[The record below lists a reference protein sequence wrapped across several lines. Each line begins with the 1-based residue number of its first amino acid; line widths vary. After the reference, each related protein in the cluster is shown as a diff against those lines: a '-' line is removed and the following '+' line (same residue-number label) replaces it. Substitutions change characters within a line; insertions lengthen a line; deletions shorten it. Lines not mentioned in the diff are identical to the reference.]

1 MNSIFTK
8 IIKREIP
15 AFIIHE
21 DDFFIAFLDIN
32 PIQKGH
38 TLIVPKTEIDYFF
51 DIEDDLLSKMLIF
64 TKKIAKAIKKTIEC
78 KRISMSVIGLEVL
91 HAHIHLIPINKM
103 TDANFSN
110 NPIKMSDEDM
120 QEICRAIKANIS

>member
-21 DDFFIAFLDIN
+21 DDLFIAFLDIN

-78 KRISMSVIGLEVL
+78 KKISMSVIGLEVP

-103 TDANFSN
+103 SDANFSN
-110 NPIKMSDEDM
+110 DPIKMSDEDM
-120 QEICRAIKANIS
+120 REICRAIKTNIS

>member
-21 DDFFIAFLDIN
+21 DDLFIAFLDIN

-64 TKKIAKAIKKTIEC
+64 TKKKD
-78 KRISMSVIGLEVL
+78 V
-91 HAHIHLIPINKM
+91 
-103 TDANFSN
+103 
-110 NPIKMSDEDM
+110 
-120 QEICRAIKANIS
+120 

>member
-21 DDFFIAFLDIN
+21 DDLFIAFLDIN

-51 DIEDDLLSKMLIF
+51 DIEDDLLSKMLLF

-78 KRISMSVIGLEVL
+78 KKISMSVIGLEVP

-103 TDANFSN
+103 SDANFSN
-110 NPIKMSDEDM
+110 DPIKISDEDM
-120 QEICRAIKANIS
+120 HKICMAIKTNIS

>member
-21 DDFFIAFLDIN
+21 DDLFIAFLDIN

-78 KRISMSVIGLEVL
+78 KKISMSVIGLEVP

-103 TDANFSN
+103 SDANFSN
-110 NPIKMSDEDM
+110 DPIKMSDEDM
-120 QEICRAIKANIS
+120 HKICMVIKTNIS

>member
-21 DDFFIAFLDIN
+21 DDLFIAFLDIN

-51 DIEDDLLSKMLIF
+51 DIEDDLLSKMLLF

-78 KRISMSVIGLEVL
+78 KKISMSVIGLEVP

-103 TDANFSN
+103 SDANFSN
-110 NPIKMSDEDM
+110 DHIKISDEDM
-120 QEICRAIKANIS
+120 HKICMAIKTNIS

>member
-21 DDFFIAFLDIN
+21 DDLFISFLDIN

-51 DIEDDLLSKMLIF
+51 DIEDDLLSKMLLF

-78 KRISMSVIGLEVL
+78 KKISMSVIGLEVP

-103 TDANFSN
+103 SDANFSN
-110 NPIKMSDEDM
+110 DPIKMSDEDM
-120 QEICRAIKANIS
+120 HKICMAIKTNIS

>member
-21 DDFFIAFLDIN
+21 DDLFIAFLDIN

-78 KRISMSVIGLEVL
+78 KKISMSVIGLEVP

-103 TDANFSN
+103 SDANFSN
-110 NPIKMSDEDM
+110 DPIKISDEDM
-120 QEICRAIKANIS
+120 HKICMAIKTNIS

>member
-21 DDFFIAFLDIN
+21 DDLFIAFLDIN

-51 DIEDDLLSKMLIF
+51 DIEDDLLSKMLLF

-78 KRISMSVIGLEVL
+78 KKISMSVIGLEVP

-103 TDANFSN
+103 SDANFSN
-110 NPIKMSDEDM
+110 DPIKMSDEDM
-120 QEICRAIKANIS
+120 REICRAIKTNIS

>member
-21 DDFFIAFLDIN
+21 DDLFIAFLDIN

-51 DIEDDLLSKMLIF
+51 DIEDDLLSQMLLF

-78 KRISMSVIGLEVL
+78 KKISMSVIGLEVP

-103 TDANFSN
+103 SDANFSN
-110 NPIKMSDEDM
+110 DPIKMSDEDM
-120 QEICRAIKANIS
+120 HKICMAIKTNIS

>member
-21 DDFFIAFLDIN
+21 DDLFIAFLDIN

-51 DIEDDLLSKMLIF
+51 DIEDDLLSQMLLF

-78 KRISMSVIGLEVL
+78 KKISMSVIGLEVP

-103 TDANFSN
+103 SDANFSN

-120 QEICRAIKANIS
+120 REICMAIKTNIS

>member
-15 AFIIHE
+15 AFIIH
-21 DDFFIAFLDIN
+21 DDDLFIAFLDIN

-51 DIEDDLLSKMLIF
+51 DIEDDLLSKMLLF

-78 KRISMSVIGLEVL
+78 KKISMSVIGLEVP

-103 TDANFSN
+103 SDANFSN
-110 NPIKMSDEDM
+110 DPIKMSDEDM
-120 QEICRAIKANIS
+120 REICRAIKTNIS

>member
-15 AFIIHE
+15 AFIIH
-21 DDFFIAFLDIN
+21 DDDLFIAFLDIN

-51 DIEDDLLSKMLIF
+51 DIEDDLLSKMLLF

-78 KRISMSVIGLEVL
+78 KKISMSVIGLEVP

-103 TDANFSN
+103 SDANFSN
-110 NPIKMSDEDM
+110 DPIKMSEEDM
-120 QEICRAIKANIS
+120 HEICMAIKTNIS

>member
-21 DDFFIAFLDIN
+21 DDIFIAFLDIN

-51 DIEDDLLSKMLIF
+51 DIEDDLLSKMLLF

-78 KRISMSVIGLEVL
+78 KKISMSVIGLEVP

-103 TDANFSN
+103 SDANFSN
-110 NPIKMSDEDM
+110 DPIKMSDEDM
-120 QEICRAIKANIS
+120 HKICMAIKTNIS

>member
-21 DDFFIAFLDIN
+21 DDLFIAFLDIN

-38 TLIVPKTEIDYFF
+38 TLIVPKTEIDDFF

-78 KRISMSVIGLEVL
+78 KKISMSVIGLEIP

-103 TDANFSN
+103 SDANFSN
-110 NPIKMSDEDM
+110 DPIKMSDEDM
-120 QEICRAIKANIS
+120 HEICMAIKTNIS

>member
-21 DDFFIAFLDIN
+21 DDLFIAFLDIN

-51 DIEDDLLSKMLIF
+51 DIEDNLLSKMLVF

-78 KRISMSVIGLEVL
+78 KKISMSVIGLEVP

-103 TDANFSN
+103 SDANFSN
-110 NPIKMSDEDM
+110 DPIKMSDEDM
-120 QEICRAIKANIS
+120 HKICMAIKTNIS

>member
-21 DDFFIAFLDIN
+21 DDLFIAFLDIN

-51 DIEDDLLSKMLIF
+51 DIEDDLLSKMLLF

-78 KRISMSVIGLEVL
+78 KKISMSVIGLEVP

-103 TDANFSN
+103 SDANFSN
-110 NPIKMSDEDM
+110 DPIKVSDEEM
-120 QEICRAIKANIS
+120 QEICRAIKINIS

>member
-21 DDFFIAFLDIN
+21 DDLFIAFLDIN

-51 DIEDDLLSKMLIF
+51 DIEDDLLSQMLLF

-78 KRISMSVIGLEVL
+78 KKISMSVIGLEVP

-103 TDANFSN
+103 SDANFSN
-110 NPIKMSDEDM
+110 DPIKMSDEDM
-120 QEICRAIKANIS
+120 REICRAIKTNIS

>member
-1 MNSIFTK
+1 MNIIFTK

-21 DDFFIAFLDIN
+21 DDLFIAFLDIN

-51 DIEDDLLSKMLIF
+51 DIEDDLLSKMLLF

-78 KRISMSVIGLEVL
+78 KKISMSVIGLEVP

-103 TDANFSN
+103 SDANFSN
-110 NPIKMSDEDM
+110 YPIKMSDEDM
-120 QEICRAIKANIS
+120 REICRAIKTNIS

>member
-21 DDFFIAFLDIN
+21 DDLFIAFLDIN

-51 DIEDDLLSKMLIF
+51 DIEDDLLSQMLLF

-78 KRISMSVIGLEVL
+78 KKISMSVIGLEVP

-103 TDANFSN
+103 SDANFSN
-110 NPIKMSDEDM
+110 DPIKISDEDM
-120 QEICRAIKANIS
+120 HKICMAIKTNIS

>member
-21 DDFFIAFLDIN
+21 DDLFIAFLDIN

-78 KRISMSVIGLEVL
+78 KKISMSVIGLEVP

-103 TDANFSN
+103 SDANFSN
-110 NPIKMSDEDM
+110 DPIKMSEEDM
-120 QEICRAIKANIS
+120 HEICMAIKTNIS

>member
-51 DIEDDLLSKMLIF
+51 DIEDDLLSKMLLF

-78 KRISMSVIGLEVL
+78 KKISMSVIGLEIP

-103 TDANFSN
+103 SDANFSN
-110 NPIKMSDEDM
+110 DPIKMSDEDM
-120 QEICRAIKANIS
+120 HKICMAIKTNIS

>member
-21 DDFFIAFLDIN
+21 DDLFIAFLDIN

-51 DIEDDLLSKMLIF
+51 DIEDDLLYKMLLF

-78 KRISMSVIGLEVL
+78 KKISMSVIGLEVP

-103 TDANFSN
+103 SDANFSN
-110 NPIKMSDEDM
+110 DPIKMSEEDM
-120 QEICRAIKANIS
+120 HEICMAIKTNIS

>member
-1 MNSIFTK
+1 MNSVFTK

-21 DDFFIAFLDIN
+21 DDFFIAFLAIN

-38 TLIVPKTEIDYFF
+38 TLIVPKTKIDYFF

-64 TKKIAKAIKKTIEC
+64 TKKIAKAIKKIIEC
-78 KRISMSVIGLEVL
+78 KRISM
-91 HAHIHLIPINKM
+91 
-103 TDANFSN
+103 
-110 NPIKMSDEDM
+110 
-120 QEICRAIKANIS
+120 

>member
-21 DDFFIAFLDIN
+21 DDLFIAFLDIN

-78 KRISMSVIGLEVL
+78 KKISMSVIGLEVP

-103 TDANFSN
+103 SDANFSN
-110 NPIKMSDEDM
+110 DPIKMSDEDM
-120 QEICRAIKANIS
+120 HEICMAIKTNIS

>member
-21 DDFFIAFLDIN
+21 DDLFIAFLDIN

-38 TLIVPKTEIDYFF
+38 TLIVPKKEIDYFF
-51 DIEDDLLSKMLIF
+51 DIEDDLLSKMLLF
-64 TKKIAKAIKKTIEC
+64 TKKIAKAIKKTNEC
-78 KRISMSVIGLEVL
+78 KKISMSVIGLEVP

-103 TDANFSN
+103 SDANFSN
-110 NPIKMSDEDM
+110 DPIKMSDEDM
-120 QEICRAIKANIS
+120 HKICMAIKTNIS

>member
-21 DDFFIAFLDIN
+21 DDLFIAFLDIN

-38 TLIVPKTEIDYFF
+38 TLIVPKKEIDYFF

-78 KRISMSVIGLEVL
+78 KKISMSVIGLEVP

-103 TDANFSN
+103 SDANFSN
-110 NPIKMSDEDM
+110 DPIKMSDEDM
-120 QEICRAIKANIS
+120 HKICMAIKTNIS

>member
-21 DDFFIAFLDIN
+21 DDLFIAFLDIN

-78 KRISMSVIGLEVL
+78 KKISMSVIGLEVP

-103 TDANFSN
+103 SDANFSN
-110 NPIKMSDEDM
+110 DPIKMSDEDM
-120 QEICRAIKANIS
+120 HKIRMAIKTNIS

>member
-21 DDFFIAFLDIN
+21 DDLFIAFLDIN

-38 TLIVPKTEIDYFF
+38 TLIVPKTEIDDFF

-78 KRISMSVIGLEVL
+78 KKISMSVIGLEVP

-103 TDANFSN
+103 SDANFSN
-110 NPIKMSDEDM
+110 DPIKMSDEDM
-120 QEICRAIKANIS
+120 HKICMAIKTNIS

>member
-21 DDFFIAFLDIN
+21 DDLFIAFLDIN

-38 TLIVPKTEIDYFF
+38 TLIVPKIEIDYFF
-51 DIEDDLLSKMLIF
+51 DIEDDLLSKMLLF

-78 KRISMSVIGLEVL
+78 KKISMSVIGLEVP

-103 TDANFSN
+103 SDANFSN
-110 NPIKMSDEDM
+110 DPIKMSDEDM
-120 QEICRAIKANIS
+120 HEICRTIKTNIS

>member
-21 DDFFIAFLDIN
+21 DDLFIAFLDIN

-51 DIEDDLLSKMLIF
+51 DIEDDLLSKMLVF

-78 KRISMSVIGLEVL
+78 KKISMSVIGLEVP

-103 TDANFSN
+103 SDANFSN
-110 NPIKMSDEDM
+110 DPIKMSDEDM
-120 QEICRAIKANIS
+120 HEICMAIKTNIS

>member
-21 DDFFIAFLDIN
+21 DDLFIAFLDIN

-38 TLIVPKTEIDYFF
+38 TLIVPKKEIDYFF
-51 DIEDDLLSKMLIF
+51 DIEDDLLSKMLLF

-78 KRISMSVIGLEVL
+78 KKISMSVIGLEVP

-103 TDANFSN
+103 SDANFSN
-110 NPIKMSDEDM
+110 DPIKMSDEDM
-120 QEICRAIKANIS
+120 HKICMAIKTNIS

>member
-21 DDFFIAFLDIN
+21 DDLFIAFLDIN

-51 DIEDDLLSKMLIF
+51 DIEDDLLSKMLVF

-78 KRISMSVIGLEVL
+78 KKISMSVIGLEVP

-103 TDANFSN
+103 SDANFSN
-110 NPIKMSDEDM
+110 DPIKMSDEDM
-120 QEICRAIKANIS
+120 HKICMAIKTNIS

>member
-21 DDFFIAFLDIN
+21 DDLFIAFLDIN

-38 TLIVPKTEIDYFF
+38 TLIIPKTEIDYFF
-51 DIEDDLLSKMLIF
+51 DIEDDLLSKMLLF

-78 KRISMSVIGLEVL
+78 KKISMSVIGLEVP

-103 TDANFSN
+103 SDANFSN
-110 NPIKMSDEDM
+110 DPIKMSDEDM
-120 QEICRAIKANIS
+120 HKICMAIKTNIS

>member
-21 DDFFIAFLDIN
+21 DDLFIAFLDIN

-51 DIEDDLLSKMLIF
+51 DIEDNLLSKMLLF

-78 KRISMSVIGLEVL
+78 KKISMSVIGLEVP

-103 TDANFSN
+103 SDANFSN
-110 NPIKMSDEDM
+110 DPIKMSDEDM
-120 QEICRAIKANIS
+120 HKICMAIKTNIS

>member
-15 AFIIHE
+15 AFIIH
-21 DDFFIAFLDIN
+21 DDDLFIAFLDIN

-78 KRISMSVIGLEVL
+78 KKISMSVIGLEVP

-103 TDANFSN
+103 SDANFSN
-110 NPIKMSDEDM
+110 DPIKMSEEDM
-120 QEICRAIKANIS
+120 HEICMAIKTNIS

>member
-21 DDFFIAFLDIN
+21 DDLFIAFLDIN

-38 TLIVPKTEIDYFF
+38 TLIVPKKEIDYFF
-51 DIEDDLLSKMLIF
+51 DIEDDLLSKMLLF

-78 KRISMSVIGLEVL
+78 KKISMSVIGLEVP

-103 TDANFSN
+103 SDANFSN
-110 NPIKMSDEDM
+110 DPIKMSDEDM
-120 QEICRAIKANIS
+120 HKICRTIKTNIS

>member
-21 DDFFIAFLDIN
+21 DDLFIAFLDIN

-51 DIEDDLLSKMLIF
+51 DIEDDLLSKMLLF

-78 KRISMSVIGLEVL
+78 KKISMSVIGLEVP

-103 TDANFSN
+103 SDANFSN
-110 NPIKMSDEDM
+110 DPIKMSDEDM
-120 QEICRAIKANIS
+120 HKICMAIKTNIS

>member
-21 DDFFIAFLDIN
+21 DDLFIAFLDIN

-78 KRISMSVIGLEVL
+78 KKISMSVIGLEIP

-103 TDANFSN
+103 SDANFSN
-110 NPIKMSDEDM
+110 DPIKISDEDM
-120 QEICRAIKANIS
+120 HKICMAIKTNIS

>member
-21 DDFFIAFLDIN
+21 DDLFIAFLDIN

-51 DIEDDLLSKMLIF
+51 DIEDDLLSKMLLF

-78 KRISMSVIGLEVL
+78 KKISMSVIGLEVP

-103 TDANFSN
+103 SDANFSN

-120 QEICRAIKANIS
+120 REICMAIKTNIS